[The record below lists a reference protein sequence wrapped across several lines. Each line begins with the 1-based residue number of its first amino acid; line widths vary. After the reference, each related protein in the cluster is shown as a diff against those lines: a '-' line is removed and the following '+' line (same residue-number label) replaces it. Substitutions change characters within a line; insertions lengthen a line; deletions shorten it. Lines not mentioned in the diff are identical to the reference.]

1 MHELRHIAA
10 TAMIANASDDPD
22 VRILRRVSTIQD
34 FPLAPR
40 GDGPLRRV
48 ALVDT
53 ETTGTNPEM
62 DEVIDIAVVMLEVD
76 AAGEIVGIASAG
88 QALRDPGI
96 PIPPLIT
103 KITGITDADVR
114 GKAIDLDRLERLLA
128 SADVRLAHN
137 AKFDIAFIEQLMPA
151 LAGAAWAC
159 SAGDFDWVGA
169 AGLDGFKQAH
179 LLMQIGFFNDTHRAM
194 ADVISLLHL
203 VAHRLPHGGTVL
215 GDLLANAEHPTV
227 KFEAT
232 AAPYERRSQLKAR
245 GYRWDPRGK
254 VWWCE
259 IADHECAA
267 EERWF
272 REYISASGPVPRIT
286 EITWHQRHR

>member
-1 MHELRHIAA
+1 MHELRHMTAGA
-10 TAMIANASDDPD
+10 TRPADAEEPD
-22 VRILRRVSTIQD
+22 IRILRRVSTLDD
-34 FPLAPR
+34 FPLGPR
-40 GDGPLRRV
+40 GDGLIRRV
-48 ALVDT
+48 ALVDC
-53 ETTGTNPEM
+53 ETTGTNPET
-62 DEVIDIAVVMLEVD
+62 DEVIDIAVVVLNVD
-76 AAGEIVGIASAG
+76 AAGEIVSIASAG
-88 QALRDPGI
+88 EALRDPGM

-137 AKFDIAFIEQLMPA
+137 ARFDIAFVEQLMPG
-151 LAGAAWAC
+151 LAGSAWAC

-169 AGLDGFKQAH
+169 GFDGFKQGY
-179 LLMQIGFFNDTHRAM
+179 LLMQLGFFNTAHRAM
-194 ADVISLLHL
+194 SDVISLLHL
-203 VAHRLPHGGTVL
+203 VAHRMPHGGTVL

-232 AAPYERRSQLKAR
+232 AAPFDKRSMLKAR
-245 GYRWDPRGK
+245 GYRWDPRHR

-259 IADHECAA
+259 IADHECAE

-272 REYISASGPVPRIT
+272 REYISRSGPVPRMT